1 MRARRMAGGVG
12 AGRFHRSTRP
22 APPGRPASEP
32 NRPGA
37 VLVRIQA
44 QVLVH
49 VPVMALVSVS
59 VS

>member
-1 MRARRMAGGVG
+1 MAGGVG
-12 AGRFHRSTRP
+12 AGRFHWSTRP

-37 VLVRIQA
+37 VLV
-44 QVLVH
+44 H
-49 VPVMALVSVS
+49 VPGMALVMVSVS

>member
-1 MRARRMAGGVG
+1 MAGGVG

-37 VLVRIQA
+37 VLILVRIQA